1 MSLTAALRREYASNA
16 TGVRIREGVTLSHP
30 AFSRQRHISPDPFAW
45 AADDGDGRTIT
56 YHPAPIAI
64 TQPGQDESG
73 MGRLPI
79 TFAAVPEVV
88 AELIRAADNATLP
101 MTMTLR
107 EYLDGNLVPE
117 QVREFSLTGASI
129 DTKAGTVSAVA
140 ALRVLTDAARWP
152 RFLYRA
158 TGPKSFPGLDRK

>member
-30 AFSRQRHISPDPFAW
+30 SFSRQRHISAEPHDW
-45 AADDGDGRTIT
+45 AADDGNGTTII

-73 MGRLPI
+73 MGRMPI

-88 AELIRAADNATLP
+88 AELVRAAENARRP
-101 MTMTLR
+101 VTMTLR

-117 QVREFSLTGASI
+117 QVRVFSLTGASV
-129 DTKAGTVSAVA
+129 DTRASTVSAVA
-140 ALRVLTDAARWP
+140 ALPVLTDSARWP

-158 TGPKSFPGLDRK
+158 SGPKSFPGLDRK